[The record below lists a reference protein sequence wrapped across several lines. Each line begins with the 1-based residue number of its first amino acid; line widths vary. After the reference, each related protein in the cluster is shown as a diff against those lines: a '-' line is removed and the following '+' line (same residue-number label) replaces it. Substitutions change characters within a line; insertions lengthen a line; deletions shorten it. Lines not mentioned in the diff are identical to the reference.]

1 MSVIDKLLAELDN
14 RDADIDAVAAR
25 VIGKPEEIRTL
36 LAGLRHARARP
47 RYGCEKVLRRL
58 SELAPELVYPFF
70 EEIAGHLDGPNSFIK
85 WGAILTLSNLAKV
98 DADQR
103 FDSLFARYFS
113 PLYGPEMITAAN
125 IVGSAAR
132 IACGRPELAHR
143 IVALLLGVDTGQYVH
158 HGKVSEECRRVVC
171 GHAIDAL
178 EAMVDLI
185 DDREAVEGFV
195 RRQLESPR
203 VQVRAKATRFLR
215 RHTSVY

>member
-25 VIGKPEEIRTL
+25 VIGKPEEIPTL

-58 SELAPELVYPFF
+58 SELAPEL
-70 EEIAGHLDGPNSFIK
+70 
-85 WGAILTLSNLAKV
+85 
-98 DADQR
+98 
-103 FDSLFARYFS
+103 
-113 PLYGPEMITAAN
+113 
-125 IVGSAAR
+125 GSAAR

-143 IVALLLGVDTGQYVH
+143 IVALLLEVDTGQYVH